1 MLESQT
7 KNKGNT
13 STTKSTKPSASK
25 FVSKSSSIIANFI
38 DKIKTERLT
47 GNKTELNTINEVV
60 NKEKIIEIS
69 ATTKP
74 EKSSNNKIDKSSNDF
89 SEDKPS
95 LGFLST
101 ILDALEEKLDD
112 TEENGNQ
119 IEDLDLTSTQIL
131 ALLSGSITTEKPKI
145 ELIKNYEF
153 ENDLEIALRESKSL
167 GDELRS
173 LLDDIDY

>member
-1 MLESQT
+1 MVESQT
-7 KNKGNT
+7 KNKEDT
-13 STTKSTKPSASK
+13 LKSTKPSASK

-60 NKEKIIEIS
+60 EKEKIIEIS
-69 ATTKP
+69 TTTKP

-89 SEDKPS
+89 NEDKPS

-112 TEENGNQ
+112 TEEKADQ
-119 IEDLDLTSTQIL
+119 IEDLDLNSSQIF
-131 ALLSGSITTEKPKI
+131 ALLSGSINTEKPKI
-145 ELIKNYEF
+145 ELLKNDEF
-153 ENDLEIALRESKSL
+153 ETDLEIALRESKSL
-167 GDELRS
+167 GEELRS
-173 LLDDIDY
+173 LLDEIDY